1 MGGSHSFRQTALL
14 HGDTSLL
21 GVMVKMKHH
30 NMIINGSSLLCC
42 TSFMLIKL
50 MSQVFNWYVGKKLSC
65 EQFKI
70 FPYIA
75 KKNKIQV
82 LRNHGGKTNLL
93 RKQISR
99 KNFRRILDVSFQSV
113 LGHPPIPKAKKV
125 STSKR
130 RLFSVRSRTS
140 SDHVFWTK
148 ITPRLLS
155 GWSSGW

>member
-1 MGGSHSFRQTALL
+1 M
-14 HGDTSLL
+14 
-21 GVMVKMKHH
+21 
-30 NMIINGSSLLCC
+30 
-42 TSFMLIKL
+42 
-50 MSQVFNWYVGKKLSC
+50 SC

-75 KKNKIQV
+75 NKNKIQV

-155 GWSSGW
+155 GFKSMKRNSKRTNNKTKNLEHQQHWPCRQNEPNCLKLKLISKLSVLCRNQNK